1 MKVKY
6 RMQIDWTIFYS
17 YHPPDPCCCRVLMP
31 LIEECVRRNISTLLT
46 STKSR
51 KEEQEEPVKQE
62 AVRPSVRLGPGVR
75 RTCGGSP
82 QLAGELEACLGEWG
96 EEQGRLG
103 RDIFSRARPTT
114 LADYTES
121 ELVIFF

>member
-1 MKVKY
+1 
-6 RMQIDWTIFYS
+6 
-17 YHPPDPCCCRVLMP
+17 MP
-31 LIEECVRRNISTLLT
+31 LIEECVRRNISTFLT
-46 STKSR
+46 STKAR
-51 KEEQEEPVKQE
+51 KEEQEEPVKQV

-82 QLAGELEACLGEWG
+82 QLAGELGACLGEWG

-114 LADYTES
+114 LADYTAS
-121 ELVIFF
+121 KFVIFPHLKGLYRNRICSALL